1 MKKSLLKAATGVLD
15 LVDKTIHWLSI
26 VAMSFMLFLTFAN
39 VIGRYVFS
47 HSIIFSEEVSR
58 ILFVWVVFLGAAIII
73 KDNGHVSVDLLSSKL
88 QGKASGK
95 VLDIIIGIAGFL
107 FIGIV
112 FAGGLVLA
120 GTMNMYSSATLGIPM
135 GYVYWAIPIGSGIM
149 FIHHF
154 LNFIKIF
161 VPDEEGDKA

>member
-1 MKKSLLKAATGVLD
+1 
-15 LVDKTIHWLSI
+15 
-26 VAMSFMLFLTFAN
+26 MLFLTFAN

-88 QGKASGK
+88 KGKASGK

-149 FIHHF
+149 FIHHS

-161 VPDEEGDKA
+161 VPDEEGDEA

>member
-1 MKKSLLKAATGVLD
+1 MKKSLLKAATGILD
-15 LVDKTIHWLSI
+15 LVDKTINWLSI

-88 QGKASGK
+88 KGKASGK

-135 GYVYWAIPIGSGIM
+135 GYVYWAIPIGSSIM
-149 FIHHF
+149 FIHHS

-161 VPDEEGDKA
+161 VPDEEGDEA

>member
-1 MKKSLLKAATGVLD
+1 MKKSLLKAATGILD
-15 LVDKTIHWLSI
+15 LVDKTINWLSI

-88 QGKASGK
+88 KGKASGK

-149 FIHHF
+149 FIHHS

-161 VPDEEGDKA
+161 VPDEEGDEA

>member
-1 MKKSLLKAATGVLD
+1 MKKSLLKAATGILD
-15 LVDKTIHWLSI
+15 LVDKTINWLSI

-88 QGKASGK
+88 KGKASGK

-149 FIHHF
+149 FIHHS